1 MSSQEIVDDHKEDID
16 DNTGSIAAT
25 DSVEDLSQ
33 ALNEGSLH
41 NTQDDK
47 CAKQDSGISSQEML
61 PSVEMESSQK
71 DSTDTFSFE
80 SGMEDNKKEENS
92 MCLELTSDVQVP
104 LNDKPPPNLLRS
116 ISLDASTNTVIFCF
130 IVMYNAKIYVQHR
143 IISGY
148 PVNVS

>member
-1 MSSQEIVDDHKEDID
+1 MDDHKEDID

-33 ALNEGSLH
+33 ALNEGTLH

-80 SGMEDNKKEENS
+80 SGVEDNVKGENS
-92 MCLELTSDVQVP
+92 MCLELISDVQAKKNVP
-104 LNDKPPPNLLRS
+104 LDDKPPPNLLRS
-116 ISLDASTNTVIFCF
+116 ISLDASTNTVIF
-130 IVMYNAKIYVQHR
+130 VLR
-143 IISGY
+143 
-148 PVNVS
+148 

>member
-1 MSSQEIVDDHKEDID
+1 MDDHKEDID

-25 DSVEDLSQ
+25 DSVDDLSQ

-61 PSVEMESSQK
+61 PSVEMQSSHK
-71 DSTDTFSFE
+71 DSTDAFSFE

-92 MCLELTSDVQVP
+92 MCLELISDVQAKKNVP

-116 ISLDASTNTVIFCF
+116 ISLDASTNTVIF
-130 IVMYNAKIYVQHR
+130 
-143 IISGY
+143 
-148 PVNVS
+148 